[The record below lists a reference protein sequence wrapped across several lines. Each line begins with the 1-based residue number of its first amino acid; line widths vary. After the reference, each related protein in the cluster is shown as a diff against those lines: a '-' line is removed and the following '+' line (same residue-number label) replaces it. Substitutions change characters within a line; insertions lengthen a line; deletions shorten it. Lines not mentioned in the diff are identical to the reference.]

1 MYDDGLSKVSNV
13 HQYVN
18 SLNNLIALRTSLGS
32 SHQVV
37 VAATAM
43 VAAWETPDLELVVG
57 HQSSK
62 FP

>member
-1 MYDDGLSKVSNV
+1 MYDDGLSKVTNV

-18 SLNNLIALRTSLGS
+18 SLNSLFAFRTSLGS

-37 VAATAM
+37 VAAMAM

-57 HQSSK
+57 QQSSK

>member
-1 MYDDGLSKVSNV
+1 MYDDGLSKVTNV
-13 HQYVN
+13 HQYLISLN
-18 SLNNLIALRTSLGS
+18 SLFSVRTLLES

-37 VAATAM
+37 VAAMAM

-57 HQSSK
+57 QSSK

>member
-1 MYDDGLSKVSNV
+1 MYDDGLSKVTIV
-13 HQYVN
+13 HQYVI
-18 SLNNLIALRTSLGS
+18 SLYSLFALRTSLES

-37 VAATAM
+37 VAAMAM

>member
-1 MYDDGLSKVSNV
+1 MYDDGLSKVWNV
-13 HQYVN
+13 HQYLN
-18 SLNNLIALRTSLGS
+18 SLNTLFAFRTSLGS

-37 VAATAM
+37 VVAMAM

>member
-1 MYDDGLSKVSNV
+1 MYDDGLSKVTNV

-18 SLNNLIALRTSLGS
+18 SLNSLFALRTSLES
-32 SHQVV
+32 SPQVV
-37 VAATAM
+37 VAVMAM

-57 HQSSK
+57 HQSSR

>member
-1 MYDDGLSKVSNV
+1 MYDDGLSKVTNV

-18 SLNNLIALRTSLGS
+18 RLNSLFAFRTSLGS

-37 VAATAM
+37 VAAMAM

>member
-1 MYDDGLSKVSNV
+1 MYDDGLSKVTNV
-13 HQYVN
+13 HQYLI
-18 SLNNLIALRTSLGS
+18 SLNNLFALRTSLES

-37 VAATAM
+37 VAAMAM

-57 HQSSK
+57 QSSK